1 MDVVCYPCL
10 IPDAGSADIWGDL
23 MLRFGIFRNDHACIM
38 VPWYWLCR
46 IDISQGR
53 FFFYNLSHLKVGK
66 LLKMHIH
73 IYVCQNKFSALNV
86 KHLRG
91 ENNINNITPYAF
103 CLWSTF
109 SDRDLFNKGLW
120 AYHPNLVKV
129 HVAFDWTIPI
139 KSGHNFAHVTTA
151 GLSWHV
157 QSSDPMCLL
166 RSLKA
171 LSIVI
176 KFQLRAYNPLRRG
189 SQGAVSIRKTVL
201 PGMAIPMLKIR
212 RPNGRLIFNME
223 IAIRR

>member
-1 MDVVCYPCL
+1 
-10 IPDAGSADIWGDL
+10 
-23 MLRFGIFRNDHACIM
+23 
-38 VPWYWLCR
+38 
-46 IDISQGR
+46 
-53 FFFYNLSHLKVGK
+53 
-66 LLKMHIH
+66 MHIH
-73 IYVCQNKFSALNV
+73 IYVCQNKFSTLNV

-109 SDRDLFNKGLW
+109 SDHDLFNKGLW

-189 SQGAVSIRKTVL
+189 SQNPRPLSSLVLFVPVLKSIPLRLQIQILDGFLWDRTTQRVRQQQYGTTQNQVKQLNRK
-201 PGMAIPMLKIR
+201 
-212 RPNGRLIFNME
+212 
-223 IAIRR
+223 